1 MRVFP
6 QGLTFTACVPH
17 TWLSAPQLQDLF
29 HALWA
34 HGARFHGSP
43 SNLAWETTLTD
54 RCTSV
59 CFPEWPSSPAA
70 ASQPSLTALI
80 ASLIDMPVGDQAGCD
95 FGFGHSLLGLSILAD
110 TTSLEGLAEGAE
122 HDGRTGTDAA
132 TVIWLWIT
140 VDRPN
145 ISPFFGSDRGNRR
158 YTATYHDFLS
168 ASRLLCEVAKPFYGF
183 GFHEDDLLDFL
194 GDAQARA
201 AAAALRGEAPAIAA
215 REPVLTYLPEA
226 LATPARIA
234 EALAQ
239 PEWSVTRLTT
249 GGVFIAPPLSSFS
262 VGEEEAV
269 DQYFA
274 VEPALD
280 RLRVALGDRK
290 PAASPTDSPDSLSL
304 EALAQLEA
312 LAHEALQ
319 RCERARGLWETA
331 HNDQGVAEVQK
342 KEQDIRRALQR
353 LMASHHVDTV
363 HE

>member
-17 TWLSAPQLQDLF
+17 TWLSAPQLRDLF

-34 HGARFHGSP
+34 HGARFHGPP

-54 RCTSV
+54 SSASV
-59 CFPEWPSSPAA
+59 YFPEWPSSPAA
-70 ASQPSLTALI
+70 VSQPSLTALI
-80 ASLIDMPVGDQAGCD
+80 ASLIDMQVDDQAGCD
-95 FGFGHSLLGLSILAD
+95 FGFGHSSLHLSILAD
-110 TTSLEGLAEGAE
+110 TTSLEGLAGGAE

-132 TVIWLWIT
+132 TVIWLRVT

-145 ISPFFGSDRGNRR
+145 ISPFFGCDRRNRR

-183 GFHEDDLLDFL
+183 GFHDDDLLEYP

-262 VGEEEAV
+262 VGEEEAA

-274 VEPALD
+274 IEPALD
-280 RLRVALGDRK
+280 RLQVALGDRK
-290 PAASPTDSPDSLSL
+290 PAVSPSDSPDSSSL
-304 EALAQLEA
+304 ESLAQLEA

-331 HNDQGVAEVQK
+331 HNDSGVEAAQQK
-342 KEQDIRRALQR
+342 EADIRRALRR
-353 LMASHHVDTV
+353 LEASYHGDTA

>member
-1 MRVFP
+1 M
-6 QGLTFTACVPH
+6 QA
-17 TWLSAPQLQDLF
+17 
-29 HALWA
+29 
-34 HGARFHGSP
+34 
-43 SNLAWETTLTD
+43 
-54 RCTSV
+54 
-59 CFPEWPSSPAA
+59 
-70 ASQPSLTALI
+70 
-80 ASLIDMPVGDQAGCD
+80 GDVAGCD
-95 FGFGHSLLGLSILAD
+95 FGFGYSSLGLSIHAD
-110 TTSLEGLAEGAE
+110 TTSLEDVAEGAE
-122 HDGRTGTDAA
+122 HDGRTETDAA
-132 TVIWLWIT
+132 TVIWLRVSVARHDI
-140 VDRPN
+140 N
-145 ISPFFGSDRGNRR
+145 PFNRRNRR
-158 YTATYHDFLS
+158 YVATYYDFLS

-183 GFHEDDLLDFL
+183 GFYNLEDQLLEYP

-215 REPVLTYLPEA
+215 REPVLTYLPVA

-274 VEPALD
+274 TEPALH
-280 RLRVALGDRK
+280 RLQVALGDAK
-290 PAASPTDSPDSLSL
+290 LPTSPSDSPDSSSL
-304 EALAQLEA
+304 ESLAQLEA

-331 HNDQGVAEVQK
+331 HNDDGVEEAQK
-342 KEQDIRRALQR
+342 REEYIRRALRR
-353 LMASHHVDTV
+353 LEASHHVDTA

>member
-1 MRVFP
+1 MPVFP
-6 QGLTFTACVPH
+6 EGLTFTACVPH
-17 TWLSAPQLQDLF
+17 TWLSVPQLQDLF

-34 HGARFHGSP
+34 HGARFGP

-54 RCTSV
+54 SSTSV
-59 CFPEWPSSPAA
+59 DFPECPSSPAA

-80 ASLIDMPVGDQAGCD
+80 ASLIDMQVNDQAGCD
-95 FGFGHSLLGLSILAD
+95 FGFGHSSLHLSILAD

-132 TVIWLWIT
+132 TVIWLELS
-140 VDRPN
+140 VDRPD
-145 ISPFFGSDRGNRR
+145 ISPFLWADRGNRP
-158 YTATYHDFLS
+158 YVATYHDFLS
-168 ASRLLCEVAKPFYGF
+168 ASRLLCEVAKPLYGF
-183 GFHEDDLLDFL
+183 GFYEDQLLDYP

-249 GGVFIAPPLSSFS
+249 GGVFFAPPLSSFS
-262 VGEEEAV
+262 VGEAEAV
-269 DQYFA
+269 RQYFA
-274 VEPALD
+274 IEPALE
-280 RLRVALGDRK
+280 RLQVSLGDRK
-290 PAASPTDSPDSLSL
+290 SAASPSDSPDSSSL
-304 EALAQLEA
+304 ESLAQLEA

-331 HNDQGVAEVQK
+331 HNDYGAVVVQWREK
-342 KEQDIRRALQR
+342 DIRRALQR
-353 LMASHHVDTV
+353 LEASHHVDTV